1 MNLEKIILERR
12 AVRKFTGEK
21 LRKEAIDKIIEA
33 GIWAPTGGNA
43 QSRVFVTVTDPEKI
57 KNIRNSSPG
66 IVGTPPL
73 IIVLGTELNKAKR
86 QDATNWHVSAIMD
99 VAMAAEN
106 MILMA
111 YDLGIGSCPI
121 LSYDENNIKKILAFP
136 VYVSIDLL
144 VTFGIPA
151 YIGKAPT
158 RRDALIYF
166 DDFGA
171 KYDGAI
177 KKEVD
182 IKTKNIDTF
191 EKEQAT
197 DLLRYIIFSAKN
209 LKNEPREYVVYRL
222 IELAG
227 RVLENI
233 REFEKDERY
242 IKIKEKMDLIRFGD
256 MKSEEELYE
265 IIEYISNNI

>member
-1 MNLEKIILERR
+1 
-12 AVRKFTGEK
+12 
-21 LRKEAIDKIIEA
+21 
-33 GIWAPTGGNA
+33 
-43 QSRVFVTVTDPEKI
+43 
-57 KNIRNSSPG
+57 
-66 IVGTPPL
+66 
-73 IIVLGTELNKAKR
+73 
-86 QDATNWHVSAIMD
+86 
-99 VAMAAEN
+99 
-106 MILMA
+106 
-111 YDLGIGSCPI
+111 
-121 LSYDENNIKKILAFP
+121 
-136 VYVSIDLL
+136 
-144 VTFGIPA
+144 
-151 YIGKAPT
+151 
-158 RRDALIYF
+158 
-166 DDFGA
+166 
-171 KYDGAI
+171 
-177 KKEVD
+177 
-182 IKTKNIDTF
+182 KTKNIDTF